1 MKLRNLRQLALLA
14 AALGL
19 LTLPACKI
27 TDVKTTYGPTKPMAG
42 ANFSEKT
49 PGTTP
54 ESAPSAPQYA
64 AAPPVEMAP
73 PQTEEPY
80 PVQLTSGEQPIDQP
94 AADMPVGMPAP
105 ETYYQANAP
114 MAQPAMMGM
123 GMPCP
128 PGPYGP
134 GCGPGGYGGNCYSGN
149 CGPGVG
155 GCLPDGAGMPGC
167 RNEDEWVCDGG
178 DRFQHTVIG
187 QDFSIRGLDIEDTVA
202 HYDTLD
208 GCRKVTPSNQVCVY
222 APRFAAVRKIY
233 GLNAELKNER
243 LLANRADL
251 ELLGQANNGIPTNVN
266 QPLQP
271 VGNLAAKM
279 PSIFRE
285 RTLGVELENRQVLHE
300 FIKDFQAFEDFN
312 IMKVGIFD
320 ATQKARLATSIQNAI
335 AWTENQAVQVMIEGQ
350 KAHEGTYE
358 QAAQEALMFDLH
370 GKPCLR
376 IVKLASV
383 DNAQPGDIVEFTL
396 RFDNLGDQRVGNVT
410 IIDNLS
416 PRLEF
421 VEGSAQCSI
430 DSDFLTQPNEKESL
444 ILRWEIK
451 EPLEVGE
458 GGVCRFKCRVR

>member
-1 MKLRNLRQLALLA
+1 MKLRNLRQLALLT

-19 LTLPACKI
+19 LTIPACKI
-27 TDVKTTYGPTKPMAG
+27 TDVKTTYGPTKPMSGVSFHENAPQ
-42 ANFSEKT
+42 T
-49 PGTTP
+49 PP
-54 ESAPSAPQYA
+54 ESAPPAPQYA
-64 AAPPVEMAP
+64 AAPPVDMAP
-73 PQTEEPY
+73 PQMEEPY

-94 AADMPVGMPAP
+94 AADLPVGMPAP
-105 ETYYQANAP
+105 ETYYQANVP
-114 MAQPAMMGM
+114 MAQPPMMGM
-123 GMPCP
+123 SCP
-128 PGPYGP
+128 PAPCGP
-134 GCGPGGYGGNCYSGN
+134 GCGPGYGYN
-149 CGPGVG
+149 CGPGAG

-167 RNEDEWVCDGG
+167 RNDDEWVCDGG

-208 GCRKVTPSNQVCVY
+208 GRRKVSASNKVCIY

-233 GLNAELKNER
+233 GLNAELKNEG
-243 LLANRADL
+243 LIANHADL
-251 ELLGQANNGIPTNVN
+251 ELQAQLNNGIPTNVN

-271 VGNLAAKM
+271 VGNLGAKM
-279 PSIFRE
+279 PSIFRD

-300 FIKDFQAFEDFN
+300 FVKDFQAFEDFN
-312 IMKVGIFD
+312 IMRVGIFD

-358 QAAQEALMFDLH
+358 QGAQEAVMFDMN

-376 IVKLASV
+376 IVKLAST
-383 DNAQPGDIVEFTL
+383 DNAQPGDIVEFSL
-396 RFDNLGDQRVGNVT
+396 RFDNLGDQKIGNVT

-416 PRLEF
+416 PRLEL
-421 VEGSAQCSI
+421 VDGSAQCSV
-430 DSDFLTQPNEKESL
+430 DADFITQPNEKESL

-451 EPLEVGE
+451 EPLEVGQ